1 MARSRVYVFICHA
14 NMLPEMQLATNYEPR
29 GGGSCNLQ
37 VLLPQKVVEL
47 LPLLLLLL
55 LLHTCGKWQR
65 VMEESGDEL
74 AGRCSPNL
82 HFK

>member
-1 MARSRVYVFICHA
+1 
-14 NMLPEMQLATNYEPR
+14 MLPEMQLATNYEPR
-29 GGGSCNLQ
+29 GRGRQLQ
-37 VLLPQKVVEL
+37 VLLPQKVVE
-47 LPLLLLLL
+47 LLLL

-65 VMEESGDEL
+65 VMEEGGDEL